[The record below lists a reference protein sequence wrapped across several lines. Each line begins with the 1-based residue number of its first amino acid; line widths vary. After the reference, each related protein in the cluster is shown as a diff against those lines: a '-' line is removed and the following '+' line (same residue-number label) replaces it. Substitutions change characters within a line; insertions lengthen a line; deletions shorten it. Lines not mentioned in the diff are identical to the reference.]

1 MRPIFNAL
9 IRTHHIT
16 SRKKVAKLK
25 QAAIAQDVFV
35 LIRYGGAPGVMY
47 CEGREAG
54 VTEWV
59 SAVQV
64 RRKAY
69 WQPGR
74 ARLTGPEP
82 EVQGLPARVAAGPG
96 AAREPALVWRASRVE
111 GLA

>member
-1 MRPIFNAL
+1 MRPVFNAL

-25 QAAIAQDVFV
+25 QAATAQDVFV

-47 CEGREAG
+47 CEGQEHG

-64 RRKAY
+64 GSDF
-69 WQPGR
+69 QPHQR
-74 ARLTGPEP
+74 LQRLMSLART
-82 EVQGLPARVAAGPG
+82 
-96 AAREPALVWRASRVE
+96 
-111 GLA
+111 